1 MEKSKQSGFDWRT
14 HLQKYV
20 CNNLDEWFLY
30 LQMKKTMV
38 VPLGQPYPVLL
49 ECESDLKKFIYSHL
63 SNLRSR
69 EAGIALI
76 KLLKTIRSAVFS

>member
-1 MEKSKQSGFDWRT
+1 MEKSKKSGFNWRD

-20 CNNLDEWFLY
+20 YNNLDKWFLY

-38 VPLGQPYPVLL
+38 VPLGQPYPFLL
-49 ECESDLKKFIYSHL
+49 GSEENLKKFIYYHL

-69 EAGIALI
+69 EGGLALI
-76 KLLKTIRSAVFS
+76 KLLKTIRSAILS